1 MEPLESE
8 KNIKYE
14 TVFEV
19 WVEGSLGVHAHQPI
33 LHSVH
38 ESEPAARVYMKEFL
52 EKANLL
58 PSNKFAAPLVQAYM
72 MACVKL

>member
-38 ESEPAARVYMKEFL
+38 ESEPAERV
-52 EKANLL
+52 
-58 PSNKFAAPLVQAYM
+58 S
-72 MACVKL
+72 

>member
-52 EKANLL
+52 EKG
-58 PSNKFAAPLVQAYM
+58 KFAAIKQIRRPSGPSIYDGM
-72 MACVKL
+72 R